1 PKMTTN
7 LPRID
12 YYFDVISPYSYIGF
26 ETLQQLQHQ
35 WNGVEIRYIPFA
47 LANVMKESGTAT
59 RSAVRPLGHDD
70 DRFEALRQILGHS
83 TDAKPVFHEM
93 DPIIPLHR
101 RYENFIGARGT

>member
-47 LANVMKESGTAT
+47 LANEQPPGALSVRWDMMMIDLK
-59 RSAVRPLGHDD
+59 RSAKFLD
-70 DRFEALRQILGHS
+70 
-83 TDAKPVFHEM
+83 
-93 DPIIPLHR
+93 IPLTPNPFFMKWIR
-101 RYENFIGARGT
+101 